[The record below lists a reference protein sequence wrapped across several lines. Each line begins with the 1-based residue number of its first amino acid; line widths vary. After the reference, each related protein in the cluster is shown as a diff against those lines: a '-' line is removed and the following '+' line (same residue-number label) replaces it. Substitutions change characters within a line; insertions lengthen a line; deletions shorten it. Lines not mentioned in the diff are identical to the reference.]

1 LTTIFS
7 DMTMFLWLSKSSDS
21 SCKIPN
27 GSMTQNS
34 TEHVIVMR
42 TYSEVLD
49 GIFQWFHVSRN
60 AFVSTEL
67 ILRAPAI
74 FPVAKDPALVEP
86 MFSWDTGDM
95 KLISHRQQWTRSV
108 AMLAHA
114 R

>member
-49 GIFQWFHVSRN
+49 GIFQLFHVSRN

-67 ILRAPAI
+67 IFCVLQPSFQSPKI
-74 FPVAKDPALVEP
+74 LLLLSPCFPGTQGTW
-86 MFSWDTGDM
+86 SWFPTDSSG
-95 KLISHRQQWTRSV
+95 RGAWRC
-108 AMLAHA
+108 
-114 R
+114 